1 MELSESC
8 SEYSSE
14 AHSELEQCSLVR
26 RFEAISM
33 DCAQCPLLLAR
44 TQSCPVAG
52 PSVLVA
58 CMVAL
63 SVLPYLLILL
73 YLLLFCLRSSAQVKT
88 QVLAGV
94 VTSAFALVIK
104 EVVQQDRPEGA
115 CTHSYGMPSNHVA
128 LMASFAVVNIWLRPR
143 PWLAFCMVAMVLS
156 EACSRVYLNYHT
168 PTQCLAGIL
177 LGSLS
182 TLGCLGRLSKD
193 KAS

>member
-1 MELSESC
+1 
-8 SEYSSE
+8 
-14 AHSELEQCSLVR
+14 
-26 RFEAISM
+26 
-33 DCAQCPLLLAR
+33 
-44 TQSCPVAG
+44 
-52 PSVLVA
+52 
-58 CMVAL
+58 MVAL